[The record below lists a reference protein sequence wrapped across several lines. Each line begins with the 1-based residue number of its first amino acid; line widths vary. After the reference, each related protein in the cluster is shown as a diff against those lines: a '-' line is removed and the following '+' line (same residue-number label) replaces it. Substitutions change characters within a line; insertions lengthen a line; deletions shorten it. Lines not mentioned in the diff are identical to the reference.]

1 MEPSVRYAL
10 TVALFYGI
18 CSASMNFFN
27 KILLNT
33 WSFKFPN
40 FIMFVQ
46 LLFTAIFIKCAKM
59 KGYLSWVEDYSIS
72 NAKKCLPVSLIFCV
86 NTVLALLALGG
97 MNIPMYNALR
107 RCGPIAILMLSPCFI
122 RQETNRNII
131 FSVVMI
137 TFGTFLAGWGD
148 LEFDFTAYAFGIV
161 SVFTQALYFLVV
173 QKLGV
178 DKDFNALSIVYINS
192 VSCTPLM
199 LFFTFLYGE
208 SPGINTFED
217 IANPVFWIN
226 FISVVS
232 FACIFS
238 YSIFLSTTVNS
249 ALSTAL
255 VGVIKS
261 ALTTII
267 GMYTFGGVTATTSF
281 VLGQMVNLGGGA
293 LYTYEKYQMKTAQ
306 AARREYLN
314 NSSEPEKV
322 KLVQA

>member
-1 MEPSVRYAL
+1 MA
-10 TVALFYGI
+10 
-18 CSASMNFFN
+18 C
-27 KILLNT
+27 
-33 WSFKFPN
+33 
-40 FIMFVQ
+40 
-46 LLFTAIFIKCAKM
+46 
-59 KGYLSWVEDYSIS
+59 
-72 NAKKCLPVSLIFCV
+72 
-86 NTVLALLALGG
+86 
-97 MNIPMYNALR
+97 
-107 RCGPIAILMLSPCFI
+107 
-122 RQETNRNII
+122 
-131 FSVVMI
+131 FSVFFYEIRLNLPFSTVFFKKSSP
-137 TFGTFLAGWGD
+137 TRPH
-148 LEFDFTAYAFGIV
+148 AFGIV

-293 LYTYEKYQMKTAQ
+293 LYTYSAFKDFGPAPKFGHFQGYWK
-306 AARREYLN
+306 RPN
-314 NSSEPEKV
+314 
-322 KLVQA
+322 

>member
-1 MEPSVRYAL
+1 MDVTVRYAL
-10 TVALFYGI
+10 TVAFFYGV

-46 LLFTAIFIKCAKM
+46 LLATAIFIKVAKM
-59 KGYLSWVEDYSIS
+59 RGRLQWVEEYSLET
-72 NAKKCLPVSLIFCV
+72 AKKCAPVSAIFCV

-131 FSVVMI
+131 VSVVMI
-137 TFGTFLAGWGD
+137 TCGTFLAGWGD
-148 LEFDFTAYAFGIV
+148 LAFDFKSYAFGVV

-178 DKDFNALSIVYINS
+178 DKELNALSIVYVNA
-192 VSCTPLM
+192 VSCCPAM

-208 SPGINTFED
+208 APGIMAFDD
-217 IANPVFWIN
+217 ITSANFWSS
-226 FISVVS
+226 FIFVVT

-267 GMYTFGGVTATTSF
+267 GMYTFGGVVPTTSF
-281 VLGQMVNLGGGA
+281 IWGQFINLSGGA
-293 LYTYEKYQMKTAQ
+293 LYTYEKYQLKTAQ
-306 AARREYLN
+306 AARREYLQ
-314 NSSEPEKV
+314 NSEVPKM
-322 KLVQA
+322 VQA

>member
-10 TVALFYGI
+10 MVALFYGV

-33 WSFKFPN
+33 WSFKYPN

-46 LLFTAIFIKCAKM
+46 LFSTAIFIKCAKL
-59 KGYLSWVEDYSIS
+59 KGYLSWVEEYTIP
-72 NAKKCLPVSLIFCV
+72 NAKKCAPVSAIFCV

-122 RQETNRNII
+122 RQETNKNII
-131 FSVVMI
+131 FSVIMI
-137 TFGTFLAGWGD
+137 TFGTFLGAWGD
-148 LEFDFTAYAFGIV
+148 LDFDFKAYSFGVV

-208 SPGINTFED
+208 APGISSFAD
-217 IANPVFWIN
+217 ISNPAFWFN
-226 FISVVS
+226 FIFVVS
-232 FACIFS
+232 FACVFS

-281 VLGQMVNLGGGA
+281 VFGQLINLSGGA
-293 LYTYEKYQMKTAQ
+293 LYTYEKYKLKTAQ

-314 NSSEPEKV
+314 NSEVSNAPKM
-322 KLVQA
+322 VQA